1 MVLIINLFSLP
12 AMIALYES
20 HAYLQKYLTQGY
32 GNTYIINGGASVPDI
47 ERILKGQSIKYKI
60 KKHI

>member
-1 MVLIINLFSLP
+1 MVLIVNLFSLP
-12 AMIALYES
+12 AMIALYKN

-32 GNTYIINGGASVPDI
+32 GNTYIIIEGAGIPDI